1 MLAEDKKLKK
11 NQCDTAQTLIKCA
24 FTALKSKSAALHY
37 ESQVAF
43 AYSVGAQVGSTGHSR
58 KMFSDLIKC
67 MLSVIN
73 QKTCEVMTTC
83 LPSTGMPPHYYMTLD
98 KATVNKR
105 TNQAV
110 IVCPM
115 IEGRIPIA
123 VAAPL
128 VYSPDG
134 NSGMTGSSA
143 EDSGIQALNLLR
155 NKYGTQ
161 VQSFMIGR

>member
-1 MLAEDKKLKK
+1 
-11 NQCDTAQTLIKCA
+11 
-24 FTALKSKSAALHY
+24 
-37 ESQVAF
+37 
-43 AYSVGAQVGSTGHSR
+43 
-58 KMFSDLIKC
+58 

-73 QKTCEVMTTC
+73 QKTREVMTTC

-98 KATVNKR
+98 KATVNKI

-115 IEGRIPIA
+115 IKGRRIPIA
-123 VAAPL
+123 VTAPF

-134 NSGMTGSSA
+134 NSGVTGGSA
-143 EDSGIQALNLLR
+143 QDSGMQALNLLR